1 MIDSSLDSQISR
13 TSKRDSVSKDSVKKI
28 ISAQMS
34 REDKLKIATIV
45 IKNDD
50 SLEQLETNVKK
61 VHKNLLKKIHKWNVL
76 TVKKKSWKVTKVTL
90 NLFAQKDAE
99 H

>member
-1 MIDSSLDSQISR
+1 MCIRDRFETDQHEFCNDTILIDSSLDSQISR

-28 ISAQMS
+28 ISTQMS
-34 REDKLKIATIV
+34 REEKLKIATIV

-61 VHKNLLKKIHKWNVL
+61 VHKNLLKKIHK
-76 TVKKKSWKVTKVTL
+76 
-90 NLFAQKDAE
+90 
-99 H
+99 